1 MHMVMLKLAN
11 TAFDFIFFFTP
22 FYKSV
27 PCSFSFYSFIFLLLC
42 CMLLDFLPLLL
53 LDRSLFSFPKYQ

>member
-27 PCSFSFYSFIFLLLC
+27 PCSFSFYSFIFFTAVLHA
-42 CMLLDFLPLLL
+42 
-53 LDRSLFSFPKYQ
+53 S